1 MMMTE
6 ADGAEAIPLLP
17 EDVPVTMPDLPAK
30 LVINSTAQYKALGE
44 PTRVKI
50 LAIIQQQPAT
60 AKQIADRLGI
70 APGTAGHH
78 LQTLEAAGLAQV
90 VARRLVR
97 GIVAKYYTRTAR
109 IFMFEQPQDS
119 DEYQSTTLH
128 LITHMRDELM
138 DTLAQGSDDDICGAG
153 FPHARLTPAR
163 AKEYAD
169 RLHALLDE
177 FIAEPPAPD
186 GQVYGMGG
194 IVFRA
199 PRYVQSTPDET
210 TPTGDAS

>member
-1 MMMTE
+1 MPDPE
-6 ADGAEAIPLLP
+6 HVAAEVPLLP
-17 EDVPVTMPDLPAK
+17 EDVPVTLPP
-30 LVINSTAQYKALGE
+30 LPPTLLINTTQQYKAMGD

-78 LQTLEAAGLAQV
+78 LQALEAAGLAQV

-109 IFMFEQPQDS
+109 LFLFERPMS
-119 DEYQSTTLH
+119 GDEHLTVTLD
-128 LITHMRDELM
+128 LLRQMRDEM
-138 DTLAQGSDDDICGAG
+138 ADTLADANEDLVLHAG
-153 FPHARLTPAR
+153 LPHARLTPAR
-163 AKEYAD
+163 AQEFTE
-169 RLHALLDE
+169 RLRQLFDD

-186 GQVYGMGG
+186 GQVYSLGAAL
-194 IVFRA
+194 FRA
-199 PRYVQSTPDET
+199 PTYLQVDPDPDDEA
-210 TPTGDAS
+210 G

>member
-1 MMMTE
+1 MTE
-6 ADGAEAIPLLP
+6 ADAAETIPLLP
-17 EDVPVTMPDLPAK
+17 EDVPVTMPDLPPT
-30 LVINSTAQYKALGE
+30 LIINSAAHYKAMGE

-109 IFMFEQPQDS
+109 IFMFERPQDGNEHHS
-119 DEYQSTTLH
+119 ATLH
-128 LITHMRDELM
+128 MMTHLRDELM
-138 DTLAQGSDDDICGAG
+138 DTLAEGSDDDICGAG

-163 AKEYAD
+163 AQEFAD
-169 RLHALLDE
+169 RLHTLIDE
-177 FIAEPPAPD
+177 FISEPPAPD

-194 IVFRA
+194 IVFRS
-199 PRYVQSTPDET
+199 PRYVQSAPDESAT
-210 TPTGDAS
+210 AGDEP

>member
-1 MMMTE
+1 MTE
-6 ADGAEAIPLLP
+6 TDATEAIPLLP
-17 EDVPVTMPDLPAK
+17 EDVPVTMPDLPAS
-30 LVINSTAQYKALGE
+30 LRINSAAQYKALGE

-109 IFMFEQPQDS
+109 IFMFEQPKDGTEQ
-119 DEYQSTTLH
+119 QSATLH
-128 LITHMRDELM
+128 LISHMRDELL
-138 DTLAQGSDDDICGAG
+138 DTLADGSDDDIYGAG
-153 FPHARLTPAR
+153 FLHARLTPAR

-169 RLHALLDE
+169 RLHALIDE
-177 FIAEPPAPD
+177 FIQESPAPD

-194 IVFRA
+194 IVFRS
-199 PRYVQSTPDET
+199 PRYLQSAPKEAEAET
-210 TPTGDAS
+210 